1 MCDTSN
7 ELYKFHKTLY
17 ENKIT
22 RSQLKD
28 IYKTGSINPD
38 TLYRII
44 KSQRFSIKF
53 DNNKILLATIMVLQ
67 NDYNSADR
75 FKALNS
81 IIDRNAT
88 NELKERVVSQAK
100 SYGIFCYYKELN
112 NDKIPLPKSVIES
125 IHSVFNMYS
134 SVYSAEE
141 LENMEFDPNAYKIIQ
156 FLLTKKS
163 FTYLIYDITETEC
176 ISSYIYQRLELDF
189 AYDKIQLKIN
199 TILVIDDDE
208 LSKRRCN
215 ISDDERRC
223 YIKFT

>member
-7 ELYKFHKTLY
+7 ELYKFNKTLY

-28 IYKTGSINPD
+28 IYKTGTINP
-38 TLYRII
+38 TIHNKII
-44 KSQRFSIKF
+44 KSPKFSLKF
-53 DNNKILLATIMVLQ
+53 DNNKILIATIMVLQ
-67 NDYNSADR
+67 NDYNSVDR

-81 IIDRNAT
+81 IIDRTAT
-88 NELKERVVSQAK
+88 NEFKTRVVGQAK

-112 NDKIPLPKSVIES
+112 NDKIPLPKSVIVS
-125 IHSVFNMYS
+125 INSVFNMYS
-134 SVYSAEE
+134 SVYSVEE

-163 FTYLIYDITETEC
+163 FTYLIYDITETDC

-189 AYDKIQLKIN
+189 AYDKVQLKIN
-199 TILVIDDDE
+199 TTLVSEDE
-208 LSKRRCN
+208 LP
-215 ISDDERRC
+215 ERRC
-223 YIKFT
+223 HIEIT